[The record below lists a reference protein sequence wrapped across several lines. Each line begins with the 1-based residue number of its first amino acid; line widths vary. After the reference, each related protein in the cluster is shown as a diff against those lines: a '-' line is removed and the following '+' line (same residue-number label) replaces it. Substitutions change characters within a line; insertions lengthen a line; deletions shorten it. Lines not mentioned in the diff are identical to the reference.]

1 MFTDSAQRARI
12 GFNSFLTFALE
23 FERTQVTL
31 IKFIK
36 SVRFSFL
43 YGIPPFVL
51 MVPGIGQHREV
62 YMVLRFF
69 SAA

>member
-1 MFTDSAQRARI
+1 
-12 GFNSFLTFALE
+12 LTFALE

-43 YGIPPFVL
+43 HGIPPFVL
-51 MVPGIGQHREV
+51 MVPGIGQHQEV